1 MPKVSVIVPVY
12 NVEKYIDRC
21 LESLVNQTL
30 KDIEIII
37 VNDGS
42 TDNSIKIVEEYKKK
56 YKNKIIYLEK
66 ENGGLSD
73 ARNYGIPYAK
83 GEYIAFL
90 DSDDYVDRKMY
101 EKLYNKA
108 IENNSDI
115 VECDFYWKYPNKLI
129 LDTRNE
135 YKNINDMIKNGR
147 VVVWNKLYNRKIII
161 DRNIMFT
168 KGVRYEDID
177 FFYKLIPEINRLDYI
192 KEPLVYYVQREASI
206 SKKQSEKNA
215 DIFIVLDNV
224 IDYYKKNKIYDNY
237 KDEIE
242 YMYVRYLL
250 ASSFLRIVKIKDKN
264 TREKLLNKTIDSIYT
279 KFPNW
284 KENKVLK
291 KDKTLKNLYILTV
304 NKATFKIYSKIFGI
318 LRMIKHG

>member
-1 MPKVSVIVPVY
+1 MPKVSIIVPVY
-12 NVEKYIDRC
+12 NVERYIDKC

-30 KDIEIII
+30 EDIEIII

-42 TDNSIKIVEEYKKK
+42 TDNSKEIIEKYKKQ
-56 YKNKIIYLEK
+56 YNDKIIYLEK
-66 ENGGLSD
+66 QNGGLSD

-90 DSDDYVDRKMY
+90 DSDDYVNIKMY

-135 YKNINDMIKNGR
+135 YKDINDMITNGR
-147 VVVWNKLYNRKIII
+147 VVVWNKLYKRKIIY
-161 DRNIMFT
+161 DKNIMFT

-177 FFYKLIPEINRLDYI
+177 FFYKLIPEINKLDYI
-192 KEPLVYYVQREASI
+192 KEPLVYYVQRKTSI
-206 SKKQSEKNA
+206 SKKQSEKNG

-224 IDYYKKNKIYDNY
+224 IDYYKSNNLYDKY
-237 KDEIE
+237 KSEIE
-242 YMYVRYLL
+242 YMYVRFLL

-264 TREKLLNKTIDSIYT
+264 IREELLNKTIDSIDT

-284 KENKVLK
+284 KKNKILK
-291 KDKTLKNLYILTV
+291 KNKTLKNIYILTV
-304 NKATFKIYSKIFGI
+304 NKVTFKIYSKIFGI
-318 LRMIKHG
+318 LRVIKHG

>member
-12 NVEKYIDRC
+12 NVEKYIDKC

-42 TDNSIKIVEEYKKK
+42 TDNSIKIIEEYKEK

-90 DSDDYVDRKMY
+90 DSDDYVDKKMY

-129 LDTRNE
+129 LDTRSE
-135 YKNINDMIKNGR
+135 YKNINDMITNGR
-147 VVVWNKLYNRKIII
+147 VVVWNKIYKRNLIMDK
-161 DRNIMFT
+161 NIMFT
-168 KGVRYEDID
+168 KGVRYEDIE
-177 FFYKLIPEINRLDYI
+177 FFYKIIPEINRLDYI
-192 KEPLVYYVQREASI
+192 KETLVYYVQRESSI
-206 SKKQSEKNA
+206 SKKQSEKNE

-224 IDYYKKNKIYDNY
+224 INYYKENKIYDNY

-264 TREKLLNKTIDSIYT
+264 VRERLLNKTIDSIYT
-279 KFPNW
+279 TFPNW
-284 KENKVLK
+284 KKNKVLK
-291 KDKTLKNLYILTV
+291 KDKTLKNIYILTV
-304 NKATFKIYSKIFGI
+304 NNTTFKIYSKLFGI
-318 LRMIKHG
+318 LRMINHG